1 MINYTLSPN
10 LLSRQ
15 WEITLSFIKNNELPT
30 EISLPNWVPGS
41 YLIRDFSRHITEIR
55 AFCDGI
61 SAELTQIDTNTW
73 HTAAIGGEWR
83 ICYTVYAFDLSVRG
97 AFLTRLVSAID
108 SH

>member
-41 YLIRDFSRHITEIR
+41 SHVISLKSGLFAM
-55 AFCDGI
+55 AFRP
-61 SAELTQIDTNTW
+61 S
-73 HTAAIGGEWR
+73 
-83 ICYTVYAFDLSVRG
+83 
-97 AFLTRLVSAID
+97 
-108 SH
+108 

>member
-61 SAELTQIDTNTW
+61 PA
-73 HTAAIGGEWR
+73 
-83 ICYTVYAFDLSVRG
+83 
-97 AFLTRLVSAID
+97 
-108 SH
+108 